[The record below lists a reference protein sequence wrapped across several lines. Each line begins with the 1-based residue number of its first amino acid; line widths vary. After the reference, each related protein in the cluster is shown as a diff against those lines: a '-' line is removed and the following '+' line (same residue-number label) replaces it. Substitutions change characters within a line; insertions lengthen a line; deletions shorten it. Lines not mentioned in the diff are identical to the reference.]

1 MHSNF
6 DKMLRKTQIHHHPAG
21 DKMAEAG
28 HPLKLLKTH
37 RNMAF

>member
-28 HPLKLLKTH
+28 HPLKIAQ
-37 RNMAF
+37 NA